1 LELSLF
7 KMNKLYFLS
16 ILAFVYFI
24 QASESFAQELKIT
37 QPPNTGVQVGGRSGS
52 VIVQNVYNSVV
63 TIIYSVAIL
72 AFIIMLI
79 WGALDIIVSGG
90 NKDKIQAGR
99 KRITTAIIGI
109 AVLAFVFFIAQ
120 VLGFILGINLTGPI
134 QIPSLLPAGG
144 STRP

>member
-1 LELSLF
+1 MIKKTNFTLLLLF
-7 KMNKLYFLS
+7 THF
-16 ILAFVYFI
+16 ILV
-24 QASESFAQELKIT
+24 SETFAQEIKII
-37 QPPNTGVQVGGRSGS
+37 QPSGAGVAVGGRSGS
-52 VIVQNVYNSVV
+52 VIVQNIYNSVV

-72 AFIIMLI
+72 AFIIMLV

-134 QIPSLLPAGG
+134 QIPSLLPTGG
-144 STRP
+144 SARP